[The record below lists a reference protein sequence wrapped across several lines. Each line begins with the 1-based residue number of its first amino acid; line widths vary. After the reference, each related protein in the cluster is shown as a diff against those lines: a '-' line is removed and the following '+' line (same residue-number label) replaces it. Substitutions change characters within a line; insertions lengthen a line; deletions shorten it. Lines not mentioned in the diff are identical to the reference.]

1 MNDATSAP
9 TKRRYRVI
17 LTTGSS
23 LVIKAHSNAHARK
36 VAMGHVNRTKEPATR
51 VQHVKR
57 LDDTKALIGA

>member
-1 MNDATSAP
+1 MSDATSAP
-9 TKRRYRVI
+9 TKCRYRVI
-17 LTTGSS
+17 LTTGST

-57 LDDTKALIGA
+57 LTETRS